1 MATSKEL
8 NDKIAA
14 LEQQLA
20 QTRKEADELRAKER
34 AIIIGQLNQSI
45 AENGIRAEELTFPRA
60 PKTGRTQPGK
70 ARKGTPGKPKYQ
82 DPESG
87 KKWSGHGKAPAW
99 MPKDRSMRDKFLIQ
113 E

>member
-60 PKTGRTQPGK
+60 PKTARTQPGK
-70 ARKGTPGKPKYQ
+70 ARKGTPGKPKYR

-87 KKWSGHGKAPAW
+87 KTWTGHGKRPSWIPDDESQRAA
-99 MPKDRSMRDKFLIQ
+99 FLIQ
-113 E
+113 Q